1 MYPSNRRRLGRW
13 KVLVF
18 APLALLLILDRDSC
32 AQQTLDNSTLQTPQ
46 VFRFNPPP
54 VPALVEAAPTSQID
68 PASLLRIPVTVVDK
82 AGQCVP
88 SLRAGDFSLDVD
100 GQESPIKLFRPNRA
114 TAAALGVLVD
124 ISQSMSFK
132 SWHGGMISKL
142 PFIQDAVHK
151 VIDLLDVHDN
161 VFLAT
166 FARRFHMLDDFT
178 SDHDALDERLPM
190 LRVTDQL
197 DDFGG
202 SGIYESLMKGIA
214 VLNHAPKTC
223 DRRALVVFTD
233 GGDTSTHGVDDV
245 IARAQFAS
253 VTIYDIIVQGY
264 SHEMDALA
272 IRDGIGR
279 IAAETGGLTFIVN
292 GGRESDPIGVATEE
306 IVAELDNQYLL
317 GFPAPQNGASGNVLP
332 VELMLRNHPGLLVR
346 APRAVRFRSEEF
358 IRKALAQASTLP
370 E

>member
-1 MYPSNRRRLGRW
+1 MYPSTRRRLGRW

-54 VPALVEAAPTSQID
+54 LPALVEAAPTQQID

-223 DRRALVVFTD
+223 DRRALLVFT
-233 GGDTSTHGVDDV
+233 
-245 IARAQFAS
+245 
-253 VTIYDIIVQGY
+253 DIIVQGY